1 MQYLLTHLRS
11 TADCPHGD
19 LRDTLKKL
27 NSLCMKCRFF
37 WVMAQLVFNSYSAE
51 DVLHLPFPVAQVPLL
66 SVKIQP
72 TEN

>member
-1 MQYLLTHLRS
+1 
-11 TADCPHGD
+11 
-19 LRDTLKKL
+19 
-27 NSLCMKCRFF
+27 
-37 WVMAQLVFNSYSAE
+37 MAQLVFNSYSAE